1 MLKTE
6 VERHHTRMQS
16 LEAEL
21 DSERKHVE
29 RIKASSADALKLE
42 AELRFCKE
50 HNMQVTAEISKVG
63 ESMLGQQS
71 VIEQKLAK
79 LLEDKLAVEDENKA
93 LLHDIKSKDEI
104 IK

>member
-1 MLKTE
+1 
-6 VERHHTRMQS
+6 
-16 LEAEL
+16 
-21 DSERKHVE
+21 
-29 RIKASSADALKLE
+29 
-42 AELRFCKE
+42 
-50 HNMQVTAEISKVG
+50 MQVTAEISKVG

>member
-6 VERHHTRMQS
+6 VERHHTKMQS

-21 DSERKHVE
+21 DTERKHVE

-50 HNMQVTAEISKVG
+50 HNAKVTAEIKKV
-63 ESMLGQQS
+63 SDNMMDQ
-71 VIEQKLAK
+71 
-79 LLEDKLAVEDENKA
+79 
-93 LLHDIKSKDEI
+93 
-104 IK
+104 